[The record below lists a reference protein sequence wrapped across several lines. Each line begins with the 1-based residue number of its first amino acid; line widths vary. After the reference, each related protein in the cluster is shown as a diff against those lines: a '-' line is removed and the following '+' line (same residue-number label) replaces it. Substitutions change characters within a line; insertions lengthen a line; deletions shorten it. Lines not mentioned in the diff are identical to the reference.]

1 MLLNSLVIVMFKI
14 TPHFAK
20 PYSTNWNNSSEP
32 VADLEGPSQLRPP
45 FWAMDWRHHGTP
57 DEMNEMKNGLLR
69 IAAQCWIVHET
80 LKH

>member
-1 MLLNSLVIVMFKI
+1 
-14 TPHFAK
+14 
-20 PYSTNWNNSSEP
+20 

-45 FWAMDWRHHGTP
+45 LLGDGLTRRHGTP